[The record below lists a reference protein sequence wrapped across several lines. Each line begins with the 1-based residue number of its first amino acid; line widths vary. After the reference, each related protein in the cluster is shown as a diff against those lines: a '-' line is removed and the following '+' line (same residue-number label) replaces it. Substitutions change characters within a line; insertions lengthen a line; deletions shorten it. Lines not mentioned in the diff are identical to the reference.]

1 MIQTT
6 KTLDWDKYLKT
17 AAQVVSE
24 GIVMLKN
31 EHQALPL
38 KPHEEIALFG
48 RIQFHYY
55 KSGTGSGGMVNVSK
69 VTNIVDGLQES
80 GIKLNQELLDV
91 YHKWDNENPFDL
103 GDGWGKEPWS
113 QKEMPLEDSL
123 AARAAKRCQ
132 TAIAV
137 IGRTAGEEQDNSL
150 TEGSFLLS
158 SDEKQMLT
166 TIRRHFS
173 KMIVLLNVG
182 NIIDMNELLEIAPD
196 AILYV
201 WQGGMTGGTGTADVL
216 TGKISPCGKLTDTIA
231 KHVEDYP
238 SAPYFGDPVR
248 NFYSEDIYVGYRY
261 FETFAPDKVLY
272 PFGFGLSYTTFQIKT
287 NDIMELS
294 DKWDFIITVT
304 NTGSCSGKEV
314 VQIYCEAPQGKL
326 GKPVRVLCGY
336 EKTNTLSPGE
346 SQTVTI
352 SVSKTQTAS
361 YDDSGISGHAH
372 CFILEE
378 GDYHFYVGTDVRHAV
393 KTYTCT
399 QNGTLVISS
408 HQQALAPVEAFERIK
423 PVLSTDGYEPQME
436 PVPLSEVDETKR
448 RLENLPKE
456 IPFTGDREIRLCDVR
471 KGTHT
476 MEEFIAQMTDYDLA
490 CVIRGEG
497 MNSPRVTAGTAS
509 AFGGVSQELEAL
521 GVPCGC
527 CDDGPSGMRLDC
539 GTKAFSLPNG
549 TMMACTFNRTLL
561 TELFALTGLEMI
573 ANKVDCLLGP
583 GMNIHRHPLNGRNFE
598 YFSEDPYLTGTI
610 ASAQLH
616 GLHQSG
622 VTGTIKHFCGNN
634 QETNR
639 HDTNGVISERALRE
653 IYLKGFEIAVKEG
666 HADSVMTTYG
676 PINGVWT
683 AGSFDLTTQILRNDW
698 GFTGF
703 TMTDWWANINRR
715 GQAVDKSDFAAMAI
729 AQNDVYMVCAIGAEN
744 DDNILASLENGTLQ
758 RSELQRNAANI
769 CRFLMNT
776 QAMARLEGTE
786 TKIDIIN
793 RPADESDVDESSVK
807 FYELD
812 GNLTI
817 NLEDIC
823 TDKETNHSFGLDI
836 KTMGKYRMTLTASST
851 QSEVAQ
857 IPVTLFSL
865 GTAYGTFTWNGT
877 NGLPVSFEADIPLFS
892 KYTNLRLFFA
902 QGGLKM
908 HSITFELISTEL

>member
-123 AARAAKRCQ
+123 AACAAKRCQ

-166 TIRRHFS
+166 TVRRHFS

-287 NDIMELS
+287 NDITELS
-294 DKWDFIITVT
+294 NKWDFIITVT

-361 YDDSGISGHAH
+361 
-372 CFILEE
+372 
-378 GDYHFYVGTDVRHAV
+378 
-393 KTYTCT
+393 
-399 QNGTLVISS
+399 
-408 HQQALAPVEAFERIK
+408 
-423 PVLSTDGYEPQME
+423 
-436 PVPLSEVDETKR
+436 
-448 RLENLPKE
+448 
-456 IPFTGDREIRLCDVR
+456 
-471 KGTHT
+471 
-476 MEEFIAQMTDYDLA
+476 
-490 CVIRGEG
+490 
-497 MNSPRVTAGTAS
+497 
-509 AFGGVSQELEAL
+509 
-521 GVPCGC
+521 
-527 CDDGPSGMRLDC
+527 
-539 GTKAFSLPNG
+539 
-549 TMMACTFNRTLL
+549 
-561 TELFALTGLEMI
+561 
-573 ANKVDCLLGP
+573 
-583 GMNIHRHPLNGRNFE
+583 
-598 YFSEDPYLTGTI
+598 
-610 ASAQLH
+610 
-616 GLHQSG
+616 
-622 VTGTIKHFCGNN
+622 
-634 QETNR
+634 
-639 HDTNGVISERALRE
+639 
-653 IYLKGFEIAVKEG
+653 
-666 HADSVMTTYG
+666 
-676 PINGVWT
+676 
-683 AGSFDLTTQILRNDW
+683 
-698 GFTGF
+698 
-703 TMTDWWANINRR
+703 
-715 GQAVDKSDFAAMAI
+715 
-729 AQNDVYMVCAIGAEN
+729 
-744 DDNILASLENGTLQ
+744 
-758 RSELQRNAANI
+758 
-769 CRFLMNT
+769 
-776 QAMARLEGTE
+776 
-786 TKIDIIN
+786 
-793 RPADESDVDESSVK
+793 
-807 FYELD
+807 
-812 GNLTI
+812 
-817 NLEDIC
+817 
-823 TDKETNHSFGLDI
+823 
-836 KTMGKYRMTLTASST
+836 
-851 QSEVAQ
+851 
-857 IPVTLFSL
+857 
-865 GTAYGTFTWNGT
+865 
-877 NGLPVSFEADIPLFS
+877 
-892 KYTNLRLFFA
+892 
-902 QGGLKM
+902 
-908 HSITFELISTEL
+908 